1 MDLSNINF
9 SKSFTSDNN
18 SGVLPEVM
26 EILSQINQGH
36 LPAYG
41 REGITQLA
49 VDRIKD
55 TFSSRDAE
63 VYFVF
68 NGTAANVC
76 ALQAMSRSFHSVLC
90 SSDAHIHVDECGSPE
105 KIAGLKVLNVD
116 CQDAKLKPEHIDQ
129 FFVRRG
135 DPHCSQ
141 LKIVSLTQPT
151 EIGTLYSIEELK
163 SLVKKAHDNDL
174 YVHMDGSRLV
184 NAAIA
189 LGCSLADL
197 SSKIGIDILCFGGTK
212 NGLMLGEAIIIFNKE
227 LQDHFAFIQKQNLQL
242 AGKMRF
248 VSAPFFAWLE
258 DGVWQKYAKNALDRA
273 QELEAVLR
281 EFPQIQVT
289 RKSEV
294 NSVFAII
301 PKKHLK
307 AIRKKFYFYVWNE
320 KTYECR
326 LMTSFDT
333 TKQDIQNFKKHL
345 QEILTHK

>member
-1 MDLSNINF
+1 MNLSNIDF
-9 SKSFTSDNN
+9 LKSFTSDNN

-26 EILSQINQGH
+26 DVLLQVNQGH

-41 REGITQLA
+41 REEVTNSSIE
-49 VDRIKD
+49 RIKEL
-55 TFSSRDAE
+55 FSSPEAK

-76 ALQAMSRSFHSVLC
+76 ALQAMSQSFHSVLC
-90 SSDAHIHVDECGSPE
+90 SSDAHIHVDECGAPE
-105 KIAGLKVLNVD
+105 KIAGVKVLNVD
-116 CQDAKLKPEHIDQ
+116 CEDAKLKPEHIDQ
-129 FFVRRG
+129 FYVRRG

-141 LKIVSLTQPT
+141 LKIVSITQPT

-163 SLVKKAHDNDL
+163 EITSKAHEKGL
-174 YVHMDGSRLV
+174 LVHMDGSRLV

-189 LGCSLADL
+189 LNCSLADL
-197 SSKIGIDILCFGGTK
+197 TSKIGVDILCFGGTK
-212 NGLMLGEAIIIFNKE
+212 NGLMLGEAVIIFNKD
-227 LQDHFAFIQKQNLQL
+227 LQQNFAFIQKQNLQL

-248 VSAPFFAWLE
+248 VSAAFYAWLE
-258 DGVWQKYAKNALDRA
+258 DGVWQKYAKNAIDRA
-273 QELEAVLR
+273 KELETVLR

-289 RKSEV
+289 RASEV

-301 PKKHLK
+301 PKQYLK

-333 TKQDIQNFKKHL
+333 SKEDVEDFKKHL
-345 QEILTHK
+345 KKVFSV

>member
-1 MDLSNINF
+1 MEALSDTNY

-18 SGVLPEVM
+18 SGVIPEVM
-26 EILSQINQGH
+26 DILLKINQGH

-41 REGITQLA
+41 REEITKLA
-49 VDRIKD
+49 IERIKER
-55 TFSSRDAE
+55 FSSPEAQ

-90 SSDAHIHVDECGSPE
+90 SSDAHIHVDECGAPE
-105 KIAGLKVLNVD
+105 KIAGVKVLNVN
-116 CQDAKLKPEHIDQ
+116 CEDAKLKPEHIDQ

-141 LKIVSLTQPT
+141 LKIISITQPT
-151 EIGTLYSIEELK
+151 EIGTLYSIDELK
-163 SLVKKAHDNDL
+163 KLITKAHEKGL

-189 LGCSLADL
+189 LNCSLADL
-197 SSKIGIDILCFGGTK
+197 SANLGVDVLCFGGTK
-212 NGLMLGEAIIIFNKE
+212 NGLMLGEAVIIFNKD
-227 LQDHFAFIQKQNLQL
+227 LQENFAFIQKQNLQL

-248 VSAPFFAWLE
+248 VSAPFYAWLE
-258 DGVWQKYAKNALDRA
+258 EGVWQKYAKNAIERA
-273 QELEAVLR
+273 KELEDVLR
-281 EFPQIQVT
+281 EFPQIKLT

-294 NSVFAII
+294 NSLFAIF
-301 PKKHLK
+301 PKQYLK
-307 AIRKKFYFYVWNE
+307 AIRKKFYFYVWDE
-320 KTYECR
+320 KSYECR

-333 TKQDIQNFKKHL
+333 TKEDIQNFKSHL
-345 QEILTHK
+345 TLIFNA